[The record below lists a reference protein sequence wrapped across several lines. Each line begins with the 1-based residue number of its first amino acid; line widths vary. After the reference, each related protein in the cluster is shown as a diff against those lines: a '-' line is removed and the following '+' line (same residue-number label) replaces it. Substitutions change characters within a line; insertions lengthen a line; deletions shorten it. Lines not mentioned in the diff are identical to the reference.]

1 MKMQNEILISR
12 DFPKKVIPLIKKARK
27 SIDIIVFDWGWYPD
41 EIGEPIQ
48 IFNNAIYNANK
59 HGVKVRALVQKRLIK
74 AILSNLNI
82 EAKILHS
89 NKLLHIKLMII
100 DGEIAILGSHNYT
113 KNAFNV
119 NHEVSIMIK
128 DETSI
133 LRLEDYFNN
142 LFQ

>member
-1 MKMQNEILISR
+1 MNNQILLSR
-12 DFPKKVIPLIKKARK
+12 EFPKVVIPLIKNAKK

-48 IFNNAIYNANK
+48 IFNNSIYNANK

-74 AILSNLNI
+74 IILEKLNI
-82 EAKILHS
+82 DVKVLHS
-89 NKLLHIKLMII
+89 SKLLHIKLMII

-119 NHEVSIMIK
+119 NHEVSIITRQEEDIK
-128 DETSI
+128 QLQT
-133 LRLEDYFNN
+133 YFNN
-142 LFQ
+142 LFL

>member
-1 MKMQNEILISR
+1 MNNQILLSR
-12 DFPKKVIPLIKKARK
+12 EFPKVVIPLIKNAKK

-48 IFNNAIYNANK
+48 IFNNSIYNANK
-59 HGVKVRALVQKRLIK
+59 HGVKVRVLVQKRLIK
-74 AILSNLNI
+74 IILEKLNI
-82 EAKILHS
+82 DVKVLHS
-89 NKLLHIKLMII
+89 SKLLHIKLMII

-128 DETSI
+128 DEKSI
-133 LRLEDYFNN
+133 LELEEYFNN
-142 LFQ
+142 LF